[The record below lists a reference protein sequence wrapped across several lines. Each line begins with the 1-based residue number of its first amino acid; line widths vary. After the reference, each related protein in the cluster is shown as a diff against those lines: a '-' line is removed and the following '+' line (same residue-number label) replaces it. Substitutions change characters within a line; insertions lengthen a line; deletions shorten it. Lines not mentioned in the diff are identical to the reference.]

1 MPMGTLVQFMLPRWV
16 VKPIAMFAGLL
27 AWRFNHKQRLRL
39 EQNFR
44 HIMGA
49 STPDDAI
56 RASCRRTFQNLVMN
70 YLDLLRGPV
79 LRHRLPG
86 LCEFDPALLDSVMS
100 QGRGLMLIT
109 GHIGN
114 WDLAGAFLA
123 ALGYPISAVVE
134 PIPRGWSKTFNRYR
148 SVTSLQTI
156 PIPDRRAIARALLNK
171 RLLALVSDRD
181 LTGHGLPLP
190 AFDATR
196 SYPKGPAAYALR
208 FGTPVVMGYLLFQDK
223 PGRPPY
229 YAHVEPPLQFE
240 SSGDTKADVER
251 LTAVLAECLNRV
263 IARHPEQWFV
273 FNAGWQ

>member
-16 VKPIAMFAGLL
+16 VKPIASFAGLL
-27 AWRFNHKQRLRL
+27 AWRFNHRQRRRL
-39 EQNFR
+39 EQNLR
-44 HIMGA
+44 HILGA
-49 STPDDAI
+49 STPETTI

-79 LRHRLPG
+79 LRRRLTT
-86 LCEFDPALLDSVMS
+86 LCEFDPTVLDSVMS
-100 QGRGLMLIT
+100 QGRGLMLVT

-114 WDLAGAFLA
+114 WDFAGAFLA

-134 PIPRGWSKTFNRYR
+134 PIPGGWTKTFNRYR
-148 SVTSLQTI
+148 SVTSLETI
-156 PIPDRRAIARALLNK
+156 PIPDRRAIARALQNR

-181 LTGHGLPLP
+181 LTGRGLLLP

-208 FGTPVVMGYLLFQDK
+208 FGTPIVIGYLLFQDK
-223 PGRPPY
+223 PGHPPY
-229 YAHVEPPLQFE
+229 YACIEPPLQFVPTGNNE
-240 SSGDTKADVER
+240 ADVER
-251 LTAVLAECLNRV
+251 LTAVLAERLNRV
-263 IARHPEQWFV
+263 IARYPEQWLV